1 MKVFNR
7 RAKYDYELLDRFE
20 AGIALMGAEVKAVRA
35 GQAQLTQSHAKIIG
49 NEAYLLNANII
60 VPGKKDYK
68 QDRTRKLL
76 LHRQELNKILSE
88 TKAKN
93 LTLIPLKMYTK
104 GHLIKLELALAKSKR
119 KSQKRESLKIKD
131 IKRDIER
138 ELKER

>member
-1 MKVFNR
+1 MKIFNR

-20 AGIALMGAEVKAVRA
+20 AGIALVGAEVKAARQ
-35 GQAQLTQSHAKIIG
+35 GQASLVKSYAKVIG
-49 NEAYLLNANII
+49 NEAYLVNATINI
-60 VPGKKDYK
+60 PGKKDYEAT
-68 QDRTRKLL
+68 RTRKLL
-76 LHRQELNKILSE
+76 LHRKELNIISIE
-88 TKAKN
+88 TRAKN